1 MEREGGAAGS
11 TLSSWERRILVL
23 VLSIESRCRDC
34 LAAHGAAARRAGL
47 SQTALEALQEGAPLE
62 DARLDEISTFGRAL
76 LRGRGR
82 VSGPG
87 LRRFLQAGFTRRDTL
102 DILQAVTLKVFQR
115 PPPPDPPPRAP

>member
-1 MEREGGAAGS
+1 MSDRS

-23 VLSIESRCRDC
+23 ILSIESRCMDC
-34 LAAHGAAARRAGL
+34 LEAHGMAARRAGL
-47 SQTALEALQEGAPLE
+47 SQAALDALREGAPLDDVPLE
-62 DARLDEISTFGRAL
+62 EISLFGRAL

-82 VSGPG
+82 VSGLG

-115 PPPPDPPPRAP
+115 PPPADPPPPTP